1 MNLGRCGQEGTP
13 PSPGGPGPIDNRRA
27 SMKAATEEHAES
39 DGGDIG
45 SLHPLPALSDG
56 VGGDHEPGDQPD
68 DAEVQE
74 HPAAA
79 AGASPVSEDHH
90 GKITKSRDA
99 WAVDHES
106 HQAVENRMH
115 EAIVKVQQW
124 RAALENAIA
133 DRAHAKKAYDSE
145 HNHDPN
151 HAPLPRQWAFALLIL
166 IPEWYACYL
175 AAQVIDAAV
184 LWTVAF
190 ATFLLVVLV
199 ACEYW
204 YDSTVRNRTHRQ
216 KRWALAALITM
227 VVILGV
233 MRLIF
238 GYIIERG
245 HSLLIA
251 LALAL
256 ALTAFT
262 AALIGISCA
271 ALHFSESIAAYQAR
285 RKLKKADRVVKA
297 TTVDLRHAEAGE
309 RHSIAEYRRVIHPHI
324 RKLAVDE
331 GLDERKLTKA
341 LDEQIQYQRERP

>member
-99 WAVDHES
+99 WAV
-106 HQAVENRMH
+106 
-115 EAIVKVQQW
+115 
-124 RAALENAIA
+124 
-133 DRAHAKKAYDSE
+133 
-145 HNHDPN
+145 
-151 HAPLPRQWAFALLIL
+151 ALLIL
-166 IPEWYACYL
+166 SPEWYACYL

-204 YDSTVRNRTHRQ
+204 YDATVRNRTHRQ

>member
-1 MNLGRCGQEGTP
+1 
-13 PSPGGPGPIDNRRA
+13 
-27 SMKAATEEHAES
+27 MKAAPEEHSES
-39 DGGDIG
+39 DGGDVG
-45 SLHPLPALSDG
+45 SLLPLPALS
-56 VGGDHEPGDQPD
+56 EPN
-68 DAEVQE
+68 DAEDQK
-74 HPAAA
+74 
-79 AGASPVSEDHH
+79 HH
-90 GKITKSRDA
+90 HAKITKSRRG
-99 WAVDHES
+99 WADDHES

-115 EAIVKVQQW
+115 EAIGKVKQCRV
-124 RAALENAIA
+124 ALDNAIA
-133 DRAHAKKAYDSE
+133 DRVNAKGAYDTE
-145 HNHDPN
+145 YNHDPN

-175 AAQVIDAAV
+175 AAQVIDASV
-184 LWTVAF
+184 FWTAAF

-204 YDSTVRNRTHRQ
+204 YDSTVRNRKHGQ
-216 KRWALAALITM
+216 KPLALAALITM

-297 TTVDLRHAEAGE
+297 TTVDLRRTEADEMHATG
-309 RHSIAEYRRVIHPHI
+309 EYRRVIHPHI
-324 RKLAVDE
+324 RKLADDE
-331 GLDERKLTKA
+331 GLDERELTKA
-341 LDEQIQYQRERP
+341 LDEQIEYQRERR